1 MCAPGSRISIG
12 GGTSSKKLLSAAGS
26 KLASGARVTGE
37 LLTSA
42 GDGAR
47 QIMKQA
53 GAVLPK
59 FTGAS
64 EACTSQPQP
73 LLTNQERERENYA
86 EKGENPFLHMLKK
99 WALT

>member
-1 MCAPGSRISIG
+1 MCHPSSGEFYLVHVLQPVCAPGSRISIG

-59 FTGAS
+59 FLDGQTP
-64 EACTSQPQP
+64 T
-73 LLTNQERERENYA
+73 R
-86 EKGENPFLHMLKK
+86 
-99 WALT
+99 